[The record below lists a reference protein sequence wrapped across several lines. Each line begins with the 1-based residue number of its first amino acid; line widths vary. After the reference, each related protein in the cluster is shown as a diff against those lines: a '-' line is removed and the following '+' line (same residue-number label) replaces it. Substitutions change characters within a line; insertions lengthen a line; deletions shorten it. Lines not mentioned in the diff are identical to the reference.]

1 MLGDSPADPFDP
13 ARLRLAGDLRRR
25 GLEPS
30 RRDATGQHQFHS
42 VRHGVYLAAAEWD
55 ELVPVTRHAAFVHAT
70 ALSCRPDSEAIYSH
84 TSAAALWG
92 MPRIEAWPS
101 VAHVI
106 TLRPVRSS
114 SLVRRHE
121 CEVDAYVL
129 RSGLRVTLPARTV
142 ADLARTGSFVTAL
155 AAADFS
161 LRHGLAT
168 RDELL
173 DEADHIPRRARGRV
187 RASLVAELADGR
199 SMSAGESLSRAQMF
213 VLNLP
218 RPQLQVRCDDE
229 AGLVGYTDFGW
240 DGVVG
245 EFDGQVKYR
254 VPVGA
259 SAEDAARILWS
270 EKRREDRLRGTGVR
284 VARWVYAEA
293 LHPQQLARR
302 LAAQGIRPTARNTWF
317 DLAPGSA

>member
-1 MLGDSPADPFDP
+1 M
-13 ARLRLAGDLRRR
+13 
-25 GLEPS
+25 
-30 RRDATGQHQFHS
+30 
-42 VRHGVYLAAAEWD
+42 GV
-55 ELVPVTRHAAFVHAT
+55 
-70 ALSCRPDSEAIYSH
+70 
-84 TSAAALWG
+84 
-92 MPRIEAWPS
+92 PRIEAWPS

-114 SLVRRHE
+114 SLVSRHE

-155 AAADFS
+155 TAADFG

-173 DEADHIPRRARGRV
+173 DEADQIPRRARGRV

-218 RPQLQVRCDDE
+218 RPELQVRCDDE
-229 AGLVGYTDFGW
+229 DGLVGYSDFGW

-284 VARWVYAEA
+284 VARWVYSEA
-293 LHPQQLARR
+293 LRPQQMARR

-317 DLAPGSA
+317 DLARRSA